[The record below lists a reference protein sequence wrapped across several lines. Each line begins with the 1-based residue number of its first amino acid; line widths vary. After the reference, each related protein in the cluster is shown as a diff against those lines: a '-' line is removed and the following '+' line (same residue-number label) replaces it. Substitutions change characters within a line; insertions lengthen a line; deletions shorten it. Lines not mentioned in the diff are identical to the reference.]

1 MIISD
6 EQARA
11 AADYLKNPPTCADA
25 ACVADVPGDVLQA
38 AQEVAAACP
47 DMRPER
53 VVEAV
58 ERMRTHTLDSH
69 DIAEKMISRILS
81 DALR

>member
-11 AADYLKNPPTCADA
+11 AARYLRDTHGDTGSTAVAQVPDDIIER
-25 ACVADVPGDVLQA
+25 AC
-38 AQEVAAACP
+38 EAAAASP
-47 DMRPER
+47 DTRPER

-58 ERMRTHTLDSH
+58 ERMKTHTLDSH
-69 DIAEKMISRILS
+69 DIAEKMLSRILS